1 MLFSTSTQSAEASS
15 TPTATMPPV
24 QSDIRILD
32 KLLALNLTVTL
43 WSARKKMTAED
54 MGGVN
59 LPPEDLASLGSKR
72 IADPE
77 SIKIFGTLKARA
89 VSFLDRHGVRFMAGL
104 AIPEDAA
111 GTIVTEL
118 ISIRDEFL
126 QAKDAFLSDYD
137 QSIQNW
143 IAKHKEWGEII
154 KNSTVG
160 PDYVRSRMDFKWQMF
175 KVSPLMEHDNQ
186 QAVLQSG
193 LAEEV
198 IGLGGTLFGEIAKTA
213 DDIWHRVY
221 EGVTSVTHKALSPL
235 RTLHQKLVGLS
246 FVEPHVAPI
255 ADIIDTALNRMP
267 PKGNIVGADLLLL
280 QGLVC
285 LLRDNDAL
293 LIQAQSLI
301 DGYGP
306 ASVMDS
312 LLSASQAQNPKPGFT
327 PTSEDENGDGYRD
340 SPFTQNA
347 QTQKSKRKG
356 TKKTETAQTVNAA
369 EDNDTDVFQNASNDR
384 GLLSEDDSI
393 EQSPVPPTHKK
404 SASISSLGLW

>member
-1 MLFSTSTQSAEASS
+1 
-15 TPTATMPPV
+15 
-24 QSDIRILD
+24 
-32 KLLALNLTVTL
+32 
-43 WSARKKMTAED
+43 
-54 MGGVN
+54 
-59 LPPEDLASLGSKR
+59 
-72 IADPE
+72 
-77 SIKIFGTLKARA
+77 
-89 VSFLDRHGVRFMAGL
+89 
-104 AIPEDAA
+104 
-111 GTIVTEL
+111 
-118 ISIRDEFL
+118 
-126 QAKDAFLSDYD
+126 
-137 QSIQNW
+137 
-143 IAKHKEWGEII
+143 
-154 KNSTVG
+154 
-160 PDYVRSRMDFKWQMF
+160 MDFKWQMF
-175 KVSPLMEHDNQ
+175 KVSPLMEHDNE

-285 LLRDNDAL
+285 LLRDSDAL

-312 LLSASQAQNPKPGFT
+312 LLSASQAQNPKPGFM
-327 PTSEDENGDGYRD
+327 PTSEDENEDGYQD
-340 SPFTQNA
+340 SPVHKTR
-347 QTQKSKRKG
+347 KRKNPSG
-356 TKKTETAQTVNAA
+356 EGQRRRRL
-369 EDNDTDVFQNASNDR
+369 DNQ
-384 GLLSEDDSI
+384 
-393 EQSPVPPTHKK
+393 
-404 SASISSLGLW
+404 